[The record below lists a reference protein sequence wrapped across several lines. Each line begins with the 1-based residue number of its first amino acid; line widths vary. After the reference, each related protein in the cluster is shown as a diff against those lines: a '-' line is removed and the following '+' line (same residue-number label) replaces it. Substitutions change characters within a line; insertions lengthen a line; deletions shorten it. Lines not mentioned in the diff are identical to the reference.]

1 MAKLKKWN
9 NLLKNSH
16 LQTRNQ
22 AIIELI
28 EGKEVDL
35 LKEEIQEL
43 ENNGVE
49 LEAKKAVK
57 KAKKVKK

>member
-9 NLLKNSH
+9 DLLKNSH

-22 AIIELI
+22 AIIELK

>member
-22 AIIELI
+22 AIIELK

-35 LKEEIQEL
+35 LAEEIQEL

>member
-22 AIIELI
+22 AIIELK

-35 LKEEIQEL
+35 LEEEIQEL

>member
-9 NLLKNSH
+9 DLLKNSH

-22 AIIELI
+22 AIIELK

-49 LEAKKAVK
+49 FEAKKAVK

>member
-22 AIIELI
+22 AIIELK
-28 EGKEVDL
+28 EGKDVDL
-35 LKEEIQEL
+35 LEEEIQEL

>member
-22 AIIELI
+22 AIIELK

-35 LKEEIQEL
+35 LNEEIQEL

>member
-9 NLLKNSH
+9 DLLKNSH

-22 AIIELI
+22 AIIELK
-28 EGKEVDL
+28 EGKDVDL
-35 LKEEIQEL
+35 LEEEIQEL

>member
-22 AIIELI
+22 AIIELK

-35 LKEEIQEL
+35 LKEERQEL

-49 LEAKKAVK
+49 FEAKKAVK

>member
-22 AIIELI
+22 AIIELK

-57 KAKKVKK
+57 EAKKVKK

>member
-22 AIIELI
+22 AIIELK

>member
-22 AIIELI
+22 AIIELKD
-28 EGKEVDL
+28 GKEVDL

>member
-22 AIIELI
+22 AIIELK
-28 EGKEVDL
+28 EGTEVDL

-43 ENNGVE
+43 ENNVVE
-49 LEAKKAVK
+49 LEEKKAVK

>member
-16 LQTRNQ
+16 FQTRNQ
-22 AIIELI
+22 AIIELK

>member
-22 AIIELI
+22 AIIELK

-43 ENNGVE
+43 ENNVVE
-49 LEAKKAVK
+49 LEEKKAVK